1 MVQKTYFTMAKLNSV
16 YFYAD
21 CALEN
26 SSIFGPRVSVLS
38 IQINISW
45 PNQT

>member
-1 MVQKTYFTMAKLNSV
+1 MVQKTYFTIAKLNSV

-21 CALEN
+21 CALKN
-26 SSIFGPRVSVLS
+26 STIFRQCVSVLS
-38 IQINISW
+38 IQIYISW